1 MRREVVTPPDV
12 YAPTWQF
19 SQAVKVTG
27 GSTVYVSG
35 IMGFRPDGTMPD
47 DIVEQADLVFANLRA
62 VLVAAG
68 GTLDDVVKVTIY
80 VGEDYQAHRDELR
93 EVRSRYF
100 TGAAH
105 PASTLVRVAGFADP
119 RYRIEVEAVAVLS
132 VTPP

>member
-1 MRREVVTPPDV
+1 MAGVVRREVVTPPDV

-35 IMGFRPDGTMPD
+35 IMGFRADGTMPD

-68 GTLDDVVKVTIY
+68 GTLDDVVKVTVY

-100 TGAAH
+100 TGAY

-119 RYRIEVEAVAVLS
+119 RYRIEVEAVAVL
-132 VTPP
+132 

>member
-1 MRREVVTPPDV
+1 MVERDVVMPPDV

-62 VLVAAG
+62 VLAAAG
-68 GTLDDVVKVTIY
+68 GTLDDVVKVTVY
-80 VGEDYQAHRDELR
+80 VGEDYPSRRDELR
-93 EVRSRYF
+93 DVRSRYF
-100 TGAAH
+100 TGTF
-105 PASTLVRVAGFADP
+105 PASTLVRVAGFADA
-119 RYRIEVEAVAVLS
+119 RYRIEVEAVAVL
-132 VTPP
+132 

>member
-68 GTLDDVVKVTIY
+68 GTLDDVVKVTVY
-80 VGEDYQAHRDELR
+80 VGEDYLAHREELR
-93 EVRSRYF
+93 EVRARYF
-100 TGAAH
+100 AGAAY

-119 RYRIEVEAVAVLS
+119 RYRIEVEAVAVLA

>member
-68 GTLDDVVKVTIY
+68 GTLDDVVKVTVY

-119 RYRIEVEAVAVLS
+119 RYRIEVEAVAVLRPLS
-132 VTPP
+132 